1 MEVCLICKKK
11 YDMKTQSKC
20 ILCNIKCCSINCLLK
35 HTEKHSKQSKKYYTE
50 NNKETPI
57 KTKLLNLTEKLPFI
71 TEGILQQKNKF
82 DPNYSYKYL
91 TFITENIEI
100 SSGSYGKVFLAKNNK
115 NNEVCAV
122 KTIDKK
128 KIFKMHG
135 NLEIIYNE
143 IGIHSRLNHK
153 NIIKLYNVYEDK
165 KQIKIIMEYALNGNL
180 YEKIKKEKIGFSEKK
195 TFKYF
200 IQVLNAINFLHKNN
214 IIHRDI
220 KPENILIDK
229 YNNLKL
235 CDFGWSKEINVGK
248 RSTFCG
254 TVEYMA
260 PEIIDNEN
268 YDFSV
273 DIWSL
278 GILLYEML
286 FGYSP
291 FRGTSLND
299 IVINIKEG
307 NLIFDNRKNISFE
320 CKDLIKK
327 LLIHNPEKRLKI
339 KDVLYHPF
347 ILKNTEEEF
356 YDFDLDIENELRDSD
371 VKKIRKIS
379 NNDNSNKLRNIIFSG
394 IKIKENKNKDN
405 ENYQNKSLIERSNN
419 NISNKDLNHHFEDL
433 IQNTPFSEQKEMK
446 KGKKRKCVIS
456 INEMLSINKDEAII
470 PENKKGNVLI
480 KQFNLFDTNS
490 NINTNTN
497 IIPTKKI
504 PLNTTRN
511 MTRNENKEN
520 HNYLNSEKLKR
531 FVKTSQ
537 NVRLRYKQVKKE
549 ETSLFS
555 SLINTFVKG

>member
-1 MEVCLICKKK
+1 
-11 YDMKTQSKC
+11 MK
-20 ILCNIKCCSINCLLK
+20 LCSINCLLK
-35 HTEKHSKQSKKYYTE
+35 HTEKHSKQSKKYNTE
-50 NNKETPI
+50 NNKQTPI
-57 KTKLLNLTEKLPFI
+57 KKNLLNLTEKLPFI

-91 TFITENIEI
+91 TFLSENIEI

-115 NNEVCAV
+115 NNEVCAI
-122 KTIDKK
+122 KIIDKN
-128 KIFKMHG
+128 KIFKMYG

-180 YEKIKKEKIGFSEKK
+180 FNKIRQSKIGFSEKK
-195 TFKYF
+195 AFKYF
-200 IQVLNAINFLHKNN
+200 IQILNAVYFLHKNN

-229 YNNLKL
+229 NDNLKL
-235 CDFGWSKEINVGK
+235 CDFGWSKEINIGK

-291 FRGTSLND
+291 FRGSSLKD

-347 ILKNTEEEF
+347 ILKNLEEEF
-356 YDFDLDIENELRDSD
+356 YDFDIDIENELRDSD
-371 VKKIRKIS
+371 IKKIMKI
-379 NNDNSNKLRNIIFSG
+379 NNNNSNKLRNIIFSG
-394 IKIKENKNKDN
+394 IKIKDNKNKDN

-419 NISNKDLNHHFEDL
+419 NISNKDINHHFEDL
-433 IQNTPFSEQKEMK
+433 IHNTPFSEQKEMK
-446 KGKKRKCVIS
+446 KARKRKCVIS

-480 KQFNLFDTNS
+480 KQFNLFETTTNC
-490 NINTNTN
+490 NIKT
-497 IIPTKKI
+497 TKKI
-504 PLNTTRN
+504 QLNTTRN
-511 MTRNENKEN
+511 INRNENKEN
-520 HNYLNSEKLKR
+520 YNYLNSDNLKR

-537 NVRLRYKQVKKE
+537 NVRVRLKPVKQQE
-549 ETSLFS
+549 NSFFS
-555 SLINTFVKG
+555 SLINTFVKA

>member
-11 YDMKTQSKC
+11 YDMKTKSKC
-20 ILCNIKCCSINCLLK
+20 ILCNMKFCSINCLLK
-35 HTEKHSKQSKKYYTE
+35 HTEKHSKQSKKYNTE
-50 NNKETPI
+50 NNKQTPI
-57 KTKLLNLTEKLPFI
+57 KKNLLNLTEKLPFI

-91 TFITENIEI
+91 TFLSENIEI

-122 KTIDKK
+122 KTIDKN

-180 YEKIKKEKIGFSEKK
+180 FDKIKKEKKGFSEKK
-195 TFKYF
+195 SFTYF
-200 IQVLNAINFLHKNN
+200 IQILNAINFLHKNN

-220 KPENILIDK
+220 KPENILLDK
-229 YNNLKL
+229 NNNLKL

-291 FRGTSLND
+291 FRGSSLKD

-347 ILKNTEEEF
+347 ILKNLEEEF
-356 YDFDLDIENELRDSD
+356 YDFDIDIENELRDSD
-371 VKKIRKIS
+371 IKKIMKI
-379 NNDNSNKLRNIIFSG
+379 NNNNSNKLRNIIFSG
-394 IKIKENKNKDN
+394 IKIKDNKNKDN

-419 NISNKDLNHHFEDL
+419 NISNKDINHHFEDL
-433 IQNTPFSEQKEMK
+433 IHNTPFSEQKEMK
-446 KGKKRKCVIS
+446 KARKRKCVIS

-480 KQFNLFDTNS
+480 KQFNLFETTTNC
-490 NINTNTN
+490 NIKT
-497 IIPTKKI
+497 TKKI
-504 PLNTTRN
+504 QLNTTRN
-511 MTRNENKEN
+511 INRNENKEN
-520 HNYLNSEKLKR
+520 YNYLNSDNLKR

-537 NVRLRYKQVKKE
+537 NVRVRLKPVEQQE
-549 ETSLFS
+549 NSFFS
-555 SLINTFVKG
+555 SLINTFVKA

>member
-11 YDMKTQSKC
+11 YDMKTKSKC
-20 ILCNIKCCSINCLLK
+20 ILCNMKFCSINCLLK
-35 HTEKHSKQSKKYYTE
+35 HTEKHSKQSKKYNTE
-50 NNKETPI
+50 NNKQTPI
-57 KTKLLNLTEKLPFI
+57 KKNLLNLTEKLPFI

-91 TFITENIEI
+91 TFLSENIEI

-180 YEKIKKEKIGFSEKK
+180 FDKIKKEKKGFSEKK
-195 TFKYF
+195 SFTYF
-200 IQVLNAINFLHKNN
+200 IQILNAINFLHKNN

-220 KPENILIDK
+220 KPENILLDK
-229 YNNLKL
+229 NNNLKL

-291 FRGTSLND
+291 FRGSSLKD

-347 ILKNTEEEF
+347 ILKNLEEEF
-356 YDFDLDIENELRDSD
+356 YDFDIDIENELRDSD
-371 VKKIRKIS
+371 IKKIMKI
-379 NNDNSNKLRNIIFSG
+379 NNNNSNKLRNIIFSG
-394 IKIKENKNKDN
+394 IKIKDNKNKDN

-419 NISNKDLNHHFEDL
+419 NISNKDINHHFEDL
-433 IQNTPFSEQKEMK
+433 IHNTPFSEQKEMK
-446 KGKKRKCVIS
+446 KARKRKCVIS

-480 KQFNLFDTNS
+480 KQFNLFETTTNC
-490 NINTNTN
+490 NIKT
-497 IIPTKKI
+497 TKKI
-504 PLNTTRN
+504 QLNTTRN
-511 MTRNENKEN
+511 INRNENKEN
-520 HNYLNSEKLKR
+520 YNYLNSDNLKR

-537 NVRLRYKQVKKE
+537 NVRVRLKPVEQQE
-549 ETSLFS
+549 NSFFS
-555 SLINTFVKG
+555 SLINTFVKA

>member
-20 ILCNIKCCSINCLLK
+20 ILCNMKFCSINCLLK
-35 HTEKHSKQSKKYYTE
+35 HTEKHSKQSKKYNTE
-50 NNKETPI
+50 NNKQTPI
-57 KTKLLNLTEKLPFI
+57 KKNLLNLTEKLPFI

-91 TFITENIEI
+91 TFLSENIEI

-122 KTIDKK
+122 KTIDKN

-180 YEKIKKEKIGFSEKK
+180 FDKIKKEKKGFSEKK
-195 TFKYF
+195 SFTYF
-200 IQVLNAINFLHKNN
+200 IQILNAINFLHKNN

-220 KPENILIDK
+220 KPENILLDK
-229 YNNLKL
+229 NNNLKL

-291 FRGTSLND
+291 FRGSSLKD

-347 ILKNTEEEF
+347 ILKNLEEEF
-356 YDFDLDIENELRDSD
+356 YDFDIDIENELRDSD
-371 VKKIRKIS
+371 IKKIMKI
-379 NNDNSNKLRNIIFSG
+379 NNNNSNKLRNIIFSG
-394 IKIKENKNKDN
+394 IKIKDNKNKDN

-419 NISNKDLNHHFEDL
+419 NISNKDINHHFEDL
-433 IQNTPFSEQKEMK
+433 IHNTPFSEQKEMK
-446 KGKKRKCVIS
+446 KARKRKCVIS

-480 KQFNLFDTNS
+480 KQFNLFETTTNC
-490 NINTNTN
+490 NIKT
-497 IIPTKKI
+497 TKKI
-504 PLNTTRN
+504 QLNTTRN
-511 MTRNENKEN
+511 INRNENKEN
-520 HNYLNSEKLKR
+520 YNYLNSDNLKR

-537 NVRLRYKQVKKE
+537 NVRVRLKPVEQQE
-549 ETSLFS
+549 NSFFS
-555 SLINTFVKG
+555 SLINTFVKA

>member
-35 HTEKHSKQSKKYYTE
+35 HTEKHSKQSKKYNTE
-50 NNKETPI
+50 NNKQTPI
-57 KTKLLNLTEKLPFI
+57 KKNLLNLTEKLPFI

-100 SSGSYGKVFLAKNNK
+100 SSGSYGRVFLAKNNK

-371 VKKIRKIS
+371 IKKIRKIS

>member
-11 YDMKTQSKC
+11 YDMKTKSKC
-20 ILCNIKCCSINCLLK
+20 ILCNMKFCSINCLLK
-35 HTEKHSKQSKKYYTE
+35 HTEKHSKQSKKYNTE
-50 NNKETPI
+50 NNKQTPI
-57 KTKLLNLTEKLPFI
+57 KKNLLNLTEKLPFI

-91 TFITENIEI
+91 TFLSENIEI

-122 KTIDKK
+122 KTIDKN

-180 YEKIKKEKIGFSEKK
+180 FDKIKKEKKGFSEKK
-195 TFKYF
+195 SFTYF
-200 IQVLNAINFLHKNN
+200 IQILNAINFLHKNN

-220 KPENILIDK
+220 KPENILLDK
-229 YNNLKL
+229 NNNLKL

-291 FRGTSLND
+291 FRGSSLKD

-347 ILKNTEEEF
+347 ILKNLEEEF
-356 YDFDLDIENELRDSD
+356 YDFDIDIENELRDSD
-371 VKKIRKIS
+371 IKKIMKI
-379 NNDNSNKLRNIIFSG
+379 NNNNSNKLRNIIFSG
-394 IKIKENKNKDN
+394 IKIKDNKNKDN

-419 NISNKDLNHHFEDL
+419 NISNKDINHHFEDL
-433 IQNTPFSEQKEMK
+433 IHNTPFSEQKEMK
-446 KGKKRKCVIS
+446 KERKRKCVIS

-480 KQFNLFDTNS
+480 KQFNLFETTTNC
-490 NINTNTN
+490 NIKT
-497 IIPTKKI
+497 TKKI
-504 PLNTTRN
+504 QLNTTRN
-511 MTRNENKEN
+511 INRNENKEN
-520 HNYLNSEKLKR
+520 YNYLNSDNLKR

-537 NVRLRYKQVKKE
+537 NVRVRLKPVEQQE
-549 ETSLFS
+549 NSFFS
-555 SLINTFVKG
+555 SLINTFVKA